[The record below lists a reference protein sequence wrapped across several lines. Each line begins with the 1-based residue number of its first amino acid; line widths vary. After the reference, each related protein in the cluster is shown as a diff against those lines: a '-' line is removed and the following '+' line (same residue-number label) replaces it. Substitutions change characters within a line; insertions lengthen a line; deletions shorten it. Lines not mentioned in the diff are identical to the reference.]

1 MNRAAEFKTMK
12 RFTAAAILLVAFG
25 SPLPTKAADAE
36 RAAPSAVLP
45 APVPATALPV
55 TAAPDA
61 ADATALEPVVSAE
74 QQAER
79 QEQQGPRWGVRLGR
93 GALYEKTNSTK
104 ADVTRLSFLIG
115 ADIEWAL
122 ASSRV
127 GVSLEYD
134 RFSAA
139 DGNQTIQVSN
149 LNETL
154 FTWVDFAFAREGRFI
169 PYAGVGFGASRVT
182 AETQLSGQSE
192 RATGL
197 WLPAAGARIGVLAAW
212 RPMLRLRTD
221 ARYETGQDLKTN
233 DARMGVVVSL
243 QYLFSP
249 ATLR

>member
-1 MNRAAEFKTMK
+1 MNQAAEFKTMK
-12 RFTAAAILLVAFG
+12 RFTAAAILLALF
-25 SPLPTKAADAE
+25 
-36 RAAPSAVLP
+36 
-45 APVPATALPV
+45 APVPV

-61 ADATALEPVVSAE
+61 VVATSLEPVVSAE
-74 QQAER
+74 QQAEQ

-93 GALYEKTNSTK
+93 GALYEKMNSTK

-127 GVSLEYD
+127 GASLEYD
-134 RFSAA
+134 RFSAV
-139 DGNQTIQVSN
+139 DGNQTIQVSK

-154 FTWVDFAFAREGRFI
+154 FTWVDLAFAREGRFI
-169 PYAGVGFGASRVT
+169 PYAGAAFGASRRT

-212 RPMLRLRTD
+212 SPTLRLRTD

-249 ATLR
+249 VTLR